1 MLSETNDVQI
11 MALFR
16 QRHGREKAFG
26 LIVRKFSRPLYCFI
40 RRMAGDH
47 HDTDDILQNTFIK
60 AWDGLDKLK
69 EDSALTSWIYRIA
82 ANETMSFLKEK
93 AHLAQ
98 VPLDDLDLAAPED
111 DGTLSGEE
119 TERMNNLTLQAIRSL
134 PKIQQMVFTMK
145 HFDGLKYREISEA
158 LGTSEGA
165 LKASYHI
172 AVEKIRLYVN
182 KTAENI

>member
-1 MLSETNDVQI
+1 MLSETDDVQI

-16 QRHGREKAFG
+16 QSRGREKAFG
-26 LIVRKFSRPLYCFI
+26 LVVRKFSRPLYCFI
-40 RRMAGDH
+40 RRMVAGH

-82 ANETMSFLKEK
+82 TNETMSFLKEK
-93 AHLAQ
+93 ARLAQ
-98 VPLDDLDLAAPED
+98 VPLDDLDLADTET
-111 DGTLSGEE
+111 DGIRSEEE
-119 TERMNNLTLQAIRSL
+119 TERINSLTLQAIRSL
-134 PKIQQMVFTMK
+134 PKMQQMVFSMK
-145 HFDGLKYREISEA
+145 HFDGLKYREISEI

-182 KTAENI
+182 KTAETI

>member
-1 MLSETNDVQI
+1 MLSETDDVQI

-16 QRHGREKAFG
+16 QSRGREKAFG

-40 RRMAGDH
+40 RRMVPGH

-60 AWDGLDKLK
+60 AWDGLGKLK
-69 EDSALTSWIYRIA
+69 EDSALTSWMYRIA
-82 ANETMSFLKEK
+82 ANEAMSFLKEK
-93 AHLAQ
+93 SRLAH
-98 VPLDDLDLAAPED
+98 VPLDDLDLADTEED
-111 DGTLSGEE
+111 IRGEEE
-119 TERMNNLTLQAIRSL
+119 TERMNRLTLQAIRSL
-134 PKIQQMVFTMK
+134 PKTQQMVFTMK
-145 HFDGLKYREISEA
+145 HFDGLKYREISEI
-158 LGTSEGA
+158 LGTTEGA